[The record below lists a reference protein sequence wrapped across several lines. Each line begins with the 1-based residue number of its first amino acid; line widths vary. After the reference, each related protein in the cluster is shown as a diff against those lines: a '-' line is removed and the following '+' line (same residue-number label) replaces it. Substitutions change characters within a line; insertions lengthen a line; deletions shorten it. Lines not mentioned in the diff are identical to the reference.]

1 VASNHNNTKGGNM
14 DKMVVLVFD
23 DEHKAYEGAKALK
36 GLHSEG
42 SLTLYQSTVISKDA
56 KGAVSVKESADQGPV
71 GTAVG
76 WATGGLIGLLG
87 GPVGWAVGAATGT
100 LAGSFYDLAR
110 LGVGSDFIDEVSQ
123 YLLPGKTAVVAE
135 VEVGWVTPLDTRVE
149 ALGGKVFR
157 RGRGEFI
164 DAQWQKDIDTTKA
177 EIKELN
183 DEFSQETGEAK
194 AKIKTKIEAAKQ
206 RLQVK
211 QDQIKETIQNNNRE
225 FEAKLNSLQE
235 QVTKAKDEKRAALQK
250 RIGEL
255 KADQEARAK
264 KLNEAWEAIKEAI
277 AI

>member
-1 VASNHNNTKGGNM
+1 VVSNHINTKENEM
-14 DKMVVLVFD
+14 DKMVVLVFN
-23 DEHKAYEGAKALK
+23 DERKAYEGAQALK
-36 GLHSEG
+36 GLHAEG

-100 LAGSFYDLAR
+100 LAGSFYDLAQ

-123 YLLPGKTAVVAE
+123 YLLSGKTAVVAE
-135 VEVGWVTPLDTRVE
+135 VEEGWVTPLDTRVE

-177 EIKELN
+177 EIKELK
-183 DEFSQETGEAK
+183 DEFNQETGEAK

-206 RLQVK
+206 RLQAK

-235 QVTKAKDEKRAALQK
+235 QVTKAKDEKKAALQK

-264 KLNEAWEAIKEAI
+264 KLNEAWEATKEAI